1 MEVIYHKATE
11 NQRDKQIYSVKNQVV
26 CHLFNAIKLQR
37 FYDIAIPVSGRVLT
51 HGDSACPF
59 NEERVA
65 NKSLYFDAVALTRA
79 VGEMVGSVG
88 VNGVYGTW
96 GGRMARAFFLCFNP
110 YIKLW
115 RLYKDVIVN

>member
-1 MEVIYHKATE
+1 MEVIYHKVTE

-37 FYDIAIPVSGRVLT
+37 FYDIAIPVSGGVLT

-65 NKSLYFDAVALTRA
+65 NKSLYFDAVALIKWGKSCIFGMKMR
-79 VGEMVGSVG
+79 VGRIG
-88 VNGVYGTW
+88 
-96 GGRMARAFFLCFNP
+96 
-110 YIKLW
+110 
-115 RLYKDVIVN
+115 

>member
-1 MEVIYHKATE
+1 MEVIYHKVTE

-37 FYDIAIPVSGRVLT
+37 FYDIAIPVSGGVLT

-65 NKSLYFDAVALTRA
+65 TKSLYFDAVAL
-79 VGEMVGSVG
+79 GSLCRDLRG
-88 VNGVYGTW
+88 IAARLQSVYLAYNRW
-96 GGRMARAFFLCFNP
+96 SME
-110 YIKLW
+110 
-115 RLYKDVIVN
+115 

>member
-1 MEVIYHKATE
+1 MEVIYHKVTE

-37 FYDIAIPVSGRVLT
+37 FYDIAIPVSGGVLT

-65 NKSLYFDAVALTRA
+65 NKSLYFAAVAL
-79 VGEMVGSVG
+79 
-88 VNGVYGTW
+88 
-96 GGRMARAFFLCFNP
+96 FFGAKIFQIAIFYLILRRNHFSCKEKFRFNKGLCA
-110 YIKLW
+110 YIKSV
-115 RLYKDVIVN
+115 YY

>member
-1 MEVIYHKATE
+1 MEVIYHKVTE

-37 FYDIAIPVSGRVLT
+37 FYDIAIPVSGGVLT

-65 NKSLYFDAVALTRA
+65 NKSLYFDAVALA
-79 VGEMVGSVG
+79 S
-88 VNGVYGTW
+88 
-96 GGRMARAFFLCFNP
+96 RMMLLHNRDDLINFAIVPESCRNFHGKSGQTFL
-110 YIKLW
+110 
-115 RLYKDVIVN
+115 

>member
-1 MEVIYHKATE
+1 MEVIYHKVTE

-37 FYDIAIPVSGRVLT
+37 FYDIAIPVSGGVLT

-65 NKSLYFDAVALTRA
+65 NKSLYFDAVALGGKREILGEWGKFGNFA
-79 VGEMVGSVG
+79 VKISKG
-88 VNGVYGTW
+88 
-96 GGRMARAFFLCFNP
+96 
-110 YIKLW
+110 K
-115 RLYKDVIVN
+115 

>member
-1 MEVIYHKATE
+1 MEVIYHKVTK

-37 FYDIAIPVSGRVLT
+37 FYDIAIPVSGGVLT

-65 NKSLYFDAVALTRA
+65 NKSLYFDAVALEVRA
-79 VGEMVGSVG
+79 SVVGQCRRGG
-88 VNGVYGTW
+88 VAVHEHLHPE
-96 GGRMARAFFLCFNP
+96 AADHRAGAE
-110 YIKLW
+110 
-115 RLYKDVIVN
+115 VA